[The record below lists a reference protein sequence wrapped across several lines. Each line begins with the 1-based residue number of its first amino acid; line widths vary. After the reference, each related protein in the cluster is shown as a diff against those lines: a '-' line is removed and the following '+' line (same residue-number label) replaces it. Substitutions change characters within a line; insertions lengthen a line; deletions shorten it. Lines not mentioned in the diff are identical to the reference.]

1 MTMASLPA
9 STSRKFNPA
18 DYKTAP
24 EWFNGRFLSAL
35 NLFTDPVY
43 LALSNGLS
51 FIQNFNAQY
60 YTITFTAQA
69 TAAGNAFK
77 FQSTISGQPI
87 EVIKAQCVVTGNL
100 SSPLAPVDFSWYATA
115 GVVYVTSVSGLTAG
129 TSYTLTLRIC

>member
-1 MTMASLPA
+1 MASLPA
-9 STSRKFNPA
+9 SASRKFNPA

-24 EWFNGRFLSAL
+24 DWFTGRFLSQL

-43 LALSNGLS
+43 LALLKGLT
-51 FIQNFNAQY
+51 FLQNFNAQY

-69 TAAGNAFK
+69 TAAANAFS

-100 SSPLAPVDFSWYATA
+100 SSPIAPVDFSWYATG

-129 TSYTLTLRIC
+129 TSYTLTLRVN

>member
-1 MTMASLPA
+1 MASLPA

-69 TAAGNAFK
+69 TAAGNAFNFK
-77 FQSTISGQPI
+77 STISGQPI

>member
-1 MTMASLPA
+1 MASLPA
-9 STSRKFNPA
+9 STSRKFSPS

-24 EWFNGRFLSAL
+24 DWFQNRFLSQL

-51 FIQNFNAQY
+51 FIQNFNCQY

-77 FQSTISGQPI
+77 FQSTISGQPV

-129 TSYTLTLRIC
+129 TNYTLTLRIC

>member
-1 MTMASLPA
+1 MASLPA
-9 STSRKFNPA
+9 STSRKFNPS

-24 EWFNGRFLSAL
+24 TWFNGRFLSQL

-77 FQSTISGQPI
+77 FQSTISGQPV

-129 TSYTLTLRIC
+129 TNYTLTLRIC

>member
-1 MTMASLPA
+1 MASLPA
-9 STSRKFNPA
+9 STSRKFNPS

-24 EWFNGRFLSAL
+24 TWFNGRFLSQL

-51 FIQNFNAQY
+51 FIQNFNCQY

-100 SSPLAPVDFSWYATA
+100 SSPLAPVDFSWYATG

-129 TSYTLTLRIC
+129 TNYTLVLRVS

>member
-1 MTMASLPA
+1 MASLPA